1 MAEIWFVIILIW
13 AMELFVFLLLFVAL
27 WSESVFFNWLFTIYV
42 ARDSWMMLCFLPY
55 L

>member
-27 WSESVFFNWLFTIYV
+27 WSESVFKLAVYDI
-42 ARDSWMMLCFLPY
+42 RCP
-55 L
+55 